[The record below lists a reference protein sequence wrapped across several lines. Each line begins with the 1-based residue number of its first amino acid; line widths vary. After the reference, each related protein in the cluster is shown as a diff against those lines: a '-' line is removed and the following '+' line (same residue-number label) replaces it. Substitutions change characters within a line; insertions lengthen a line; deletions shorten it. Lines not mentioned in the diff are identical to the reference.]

1 MSGGLEWVRKTYSV
15 PARRGGR
22 VEYTGKGKSQMGT
35 ITGASGGHI
44 MIRLDAEGFPQP
56 FHPTWSLRYLDAT
69 PEAAAVEK
77 IGPGHVCAHGIRW
90 PWACDQ
96 CDRSGAVIV
105 DDLQSASPPQEGE
118 V

>member
-1 MSGGLEWVRKTYSV
+1 MRGGLEWVRSSYGV

-35 ITGASGGHI
+35 ITGASGSHI
-44 MIRLDAEGFPQP
+44 LIRLDEVGFPQP

-69 PEAAAVEK
+69 PVTVAKSEV
-77 IGPGHVCAHGIRW
+77 PSIRG
-90 PWACDQ
+90 
-96 CDRSGAVIV
+96 RSGAVII
-105 DDLQSASPPQEGE
+105 DDLESASPPQEGE